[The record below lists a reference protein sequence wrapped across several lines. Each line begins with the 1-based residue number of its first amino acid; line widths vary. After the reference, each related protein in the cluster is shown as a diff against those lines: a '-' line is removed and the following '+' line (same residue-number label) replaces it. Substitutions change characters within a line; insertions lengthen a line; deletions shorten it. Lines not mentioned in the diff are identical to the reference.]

1 MALFTSRPLP
11 TRRSKRIAWQ
21 KYRRLTIDTDVTTD
35 DDSDDDKDAED
46 DDEDAEDDAKDAE
59 DVDAEDTAPRKR
71 KRVDAED
78 ETTMRTMT
86 KMTLRISKC
95 KCKRTPFDMVTG
107 SAQVWCVCNLPDEST
122 EAEYFGQ
129 WCDRDEYWRRFD

>member
-1 MALFTSRPLP
+1 MGLFTSRPMP

-35 DDSDDDKDAED
+35 DDEDA
-46 DDEDAEDDAKDAE
+46 EDAEDDAEDVDAEDAE

-78 ETTMRTMT
+78 DTTMRTMT

-95 KCKRTPFDMVTG
+95 KCKRTPFDIVTG
-107 SAQVWCVCNLPDEST
+107 SAQVWCVCNRPDEST
-122 EAEYFGQ
+122 EAEWLDQYN
-129 WCDRDEYWRRFD
+129 DRDEYWRRFS

>member
-21 KYRRLTIDTDVTTD
+21 KYKRLTIDTGVTT
-35 DDSDDDKDAED
+35 DAED

-95 KCKRTPFDMVTG
+95 KCKRTPFDIVTG
-107 SAQVWCVCNLPDEST
+107 SAQVWCCCGKPDEST
-122 EAEYFGQ
+122 ETEYLGQ
-129 WCDRDEYWRRFD
+129 WCDRGEYLRRFD